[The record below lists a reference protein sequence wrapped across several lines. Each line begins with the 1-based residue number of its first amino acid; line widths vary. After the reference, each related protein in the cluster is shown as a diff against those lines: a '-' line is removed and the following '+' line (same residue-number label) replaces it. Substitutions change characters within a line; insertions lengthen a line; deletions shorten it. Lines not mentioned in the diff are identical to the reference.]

1 MFKRRR
7 TADEKSAPISTA
19 TASLLVLLLEY
30 SSLFHYNRI
39 FAESFRPA
47 SNFRRSLH
55 YYHGGKGGALILGKG
70 SKSVSSKRYDDE
82 QLFSSINTPPGHVNY
97 VENNPH
103 PDNVTPSFSDN
114 SDQHEASIRTNDDD
128 DDDDD
133 DAPKMVEQSIENSMT
148 PVSFADADPYINDH
162 RYAASD
168 WLQNMRSLPRSTILR
183 AIQGPVLTVMAWS
196 VLVSTVYR
204 LLVAWGYAGMAAKLS
219 IPHQPHSFLV
229 SALGLLLVFRTN
241 SAYQRFNEGRK
252 IWERILSLSRNL
264 TRMALLYERELGT
277 ERRCRVFRLLA
288 AFPYLLHHH
297 IQPQCNPA
305 LRESPFGLIIR
316 RNQPIRIRRRQQ
328 QQQQQ
333 QKQQQQQ
340 PVVNQS
346 NRNKQKRQRQQQ
358 PFQQDVDPAPFSD
371 ASLLDPAVC
380 WVDRRDLPWSL
391 FPNAALQAIAISSNR
406 PLWVCDRLAQELK
419 QVVYTDN
426 FTSRERLKFLA
437 EIDKLSQCIG
447 ECERIHQTAVP
458 LNYARHSLRSLT
470 LWLFTL
476 PFALVKDF
484 GWLTGPVMGLASW
497 LLYGIYQIGY
507 TIEEPFQGSLRLS
520 SLCNAIYRDVMYG
533 TDFMTYR
540 MTAFHTNE
548 EEKEAWKQL
557 DIYQLLPS
565 AEEALA
571 SRP

>member
-7 TADEKSAPISTA
+7 TAEKCASISITTA
-19 TASLLVLLLEY
+19 NLLVLLLK
-30 SSLFHYNRI
+30 SSTLFHYNRI

-47 SNFRRSLH
+47 SNLRR
-55 YYHGGKGGALILGKG
+55 YHGGGSGALILGKG
-70 SKSVSSKRYDDE
+70 TKSVSSKRYGDE
-82 QLFSSINTPPGHVNY
+82 QLPSYINTPPGHVNY
-97 VENNPH
+97 EHNPL
-103 PDNVTPSFSDN
+103 PDNMTPSFADN
-114 SDQHEASIRTNDDD
+114 SDRHEASIQTSDE
-128 DDDDD
+128 
-133 DAPKMVEQSIENSMT
+133 AKMVEQSIENSMT

-204 LLVAWGYAGMAAKLS
+204 LLVSWGYANLAAKLS

-277 ERRCRVFRLLA
+277 DRRCRVFRLLA

-305 LRESPFGLIIR
+305 LRESPYGLIIR

-333 QKQQQQQ
+333 PVASRFDRKNQKG
-340 PVVNQS
+340 
-346 NRNKQKRQRQQQ
+346 QQ
-358 PFQQDVDPAPFSD
+358 PFQDVSHVPFSD

-391 FPNAALQAIAISSNR
+391 LPHAALQAIAISSNR
-406 PLWVCDRLAQELK
+406 PLWVCDRLAQELN
-419 QVVYTDN
+419 QVVYTNN
-426 FTSRERLKFLA
+426 FSSRERLKFLA

-540 MTAFHTNE
+540 MTAFHTNN

-557 DIYQLLPS
+557 DSQLLSS
-565 AEEALA
+565 AEEVLA